1 MSPRMKRITRR
12 ATRRPP
18 ASGRKPIDRIRTRD
32 VSMTADEL
40 QTFHRQFQALFQRRE
55 QRAWSLLYLCGQL
68 SNLER
73 KTIEPM
79 VLSLLGAD
87 PNAIRGM
94 QQFIGQG
101 EWESGPLLFRVQE
114 LVSSWLGEPEGV
126 VIVDGSG
133 FPKQG
138 KHSVG
143 VARQYCGALGK
154 IANCQEGVFL
164 VYASRRG
171 YAFVDERLYVPDEWF
186 SKESRERWRVCGIP
200 EDLTFRTEPEL
211 GLEMIAGL
219 VKRGVLPFRWVTCD
233 EKYGKI
239 PAFLDGIAALDK
251 WYLAEVPADT
261 RVWLR
266 RPAIEPPGR
275 GLLGRPRLYPRVK
288 RTAPPPLELR
298 ALMTQLPRTRWQR
311 RKIQEGSKG
320 PLMVELTC
328 VRVTPVRDQL
338 PGSRC
343 WAIFR
348 RSLGAQPETKYYL
361 CNAPADYPQTELAHL
376 TGMRWP
382 IETALEEGKGE
393 VGLDHFE
400 TRTWQGWHHHML
412 HSFLAHLFLMRLRLL
427 FQKKVQLSLQPKLGN
442 WSHALSRTRRQ
453 VYPISPP
460 SCTIIN
466 PATMPLIVLT
476 GNVLVHMCTAKQK
489 TVANAKSR
497 SNNRNLVVI
506 RSLVVVLVVVRKIL
520 IAKHHNYL
528 LPYLDYRL

>member
-1 MSPRMKRITRR
+1 MSRKSKAIHRR
-12 ATRRPP
+12 ASRRPP
-18 ASGRKPIDRIRTRD
+18 ASGRKPTDRMSTRD
-32 VSMTADEL
+32 VTMSAEEL
-40 QTFHRQFQALFQRRE
+40 QVFHRQFQPLFPRRE
-55 QRAWSLLYLCGQL
+55 QRDESLLYLCGQL

-87 PNAIRGM
+87 PNAIRGL

-101 EWESGPLLFRVQE
+101 EWDSAALMRHAQG
-114 LVSSWLGEPEGV
+114 LVSTWLGEEDGV

-171 YAFVDERLYVPDEWF
+171 YAFVDERLYVPAEWF
-186 SKESRERWRVCGIP
+186 SDEARARWHACGIP
-200 EDLTFRTEPEL
+200 ANLAFRTEPEL
-211 GLEMIAGL
+211 GLEMITALAGRE
-219 VKRGVLPFRWVTCD
+219 VIPFRWVTCD
-233 EKYGKI
+233 ESYGKI

-251 WYLAEVPADT
+251 WYLAEVPSDT

-266 RPAIEPPGR
+266 TPAIEPPGR
-275 GLLGRPRLYPRVK
+275 GLLGRPRTYPRIK
-288 RTAPPPLELR
+288 RTAPRPLELR
-298 ALMTQLPRTRWQR
+298 ALMTQLPQAAWQR

-320 PLMVELTC
+320 PLMVELAC
-328 VRVTPVRDQL
+328 VRVTPVRDAL
-338 PGSRC
+338 PAPRC

-348 RSLGAQPETKYYL
+348 RPLGPQPETKYYL
-361 CNAPADYPQTELAHL
+361 CNAPADYPQAELAHL

-400 TRTWQGWHHHML
+400 TRTWRGWHHHML

-427 FQKKVQLSLQPKLGN
+427 FQKKAQPSPQPKLVN
-442 WSHALSRTRRQ
+442 WWHAPSKTKFNAC
-453 VYPISPP
+453 PISLP
-460 SCTIIN
+460 SCTTTN
-466 PATMPLIVLT
+466 VATMPLTVLT
-476 GNVLVHMCTAKQK
+476 RNAPVHRCTGE
-489 TVANAKSR
+489 
-497 SNNRNLVVI
+497 L
-506 RSLVVVLVVVRKIL
+506 
-520 IAKHHNYL
+520 
-528 LPYLDYRL
+528 

>member
-1 MSPRMKRITRR
+1 MSPRNKRTNHR
-12 ATRRPP
+12 ATCRPP
-18 ASGRKPIDRIRTRD
+18 ASGREPTNRISARD

-40 QTFHRQFQALFQRRE
+40 QVFHRQFQPLFQRRE

-79 VLSLLGAD
+79 VLSLLGPD
-87 PNAIRGM
+87 PNMIRGM

-101 EWESGPLLFRVQE
+101 EWDSAPLMRHAQG
-114 LVSSWLGEPEGV
+114 LVSTWLGEEDGV

-164 VYASRRG
+164 VYASRVG
-171 YAFVDERLYVPDEWF
+171 YAFVDERLYVPEEWF
-186 SKESRERWRVCGIP
+186 SDESGERWKACGMP
-200 EDLTFRTEPEL
+200 ENLTFRTEPEL
-211 GLEMIAGL
+211 GLEMISAL
-219 VKRGVLPFRWVTCD
+219 VERNVLPFRWVTCD

-239 PAFLDGIAALDK
+239 PAFLDEIAALGK
-251 WYLAEVPADT
+251 WYLAEVSSDT

-266 RPAIEPPGR
+266 TPAIEPPGHS
-275 GLLGRPRLYPRVK
+275 LLGRPRTHPRVK
-288 RTAPPPLELR
+288 RTAPPALELR
-298 ALMTQLPRTRWQR
+298 VLMTQLSRTVWQR

-320 PLMVELTC
+320 PLMVELAC

-348 RSLGAQPETKYYL
+348 RSLGPQPETKYYL
-361 CNAPADYPQTELAHL
+361 CNAPTDYPQAELAHL
-376 TGMRWP
+376 TGLRWP

-427 FQKKVQLSLQPKLGN
+427 FQKKSSSHHRSSSATGGTRDPGRGDLPSRSLGQLALPPMSQPCRLL
-442 WSHALSRTRRQ
+442 LS
-453 VYPISPP
+453 
-460 SCTIIN
+460 
-466 PATMPLIVLT
+466 
-476 GNVLVHMCTAKQK
+476 QK
-489 TVANAKSR
+489 THSFTRAPANYETSQR
-497 SNNRNLVVI
+497 QSLVVI
-506 RSLVVVLVVVRKIL
+506 TEIS
-520 IAKHHNYL
+520 
-528 LPYLDYRL
+528 

>member
-1 MSPRMKRITRR
+1 MSRRTKRTTRR
-12 ATRRPP
+12 ASRKPP
-18 ASGRKPIDRIRTRD
+18 ASGRRPTDRISARD

-40 QTFHRQFQALFQRRE
+40 QVFHRQLQPLFQRRE

-101 EWESGPLLFRVQE
+101 EWDSATLMRYAQG
-114 LVSSWLGEPEGV
+114 LVSTWLGEEDGV

-164 VYASRRG
+164 VYASQRG
-171 YAFVDERLYVPDEWF
+171 YAFVDERLYVPEEWF
-186 SKESRERWRVCGIP
+186 SDESRARWHACGIP
-200 EDLTFRTEPEL
+200 KNLAFHTEPEL
-211 GLEMIAGL
+211 GLEMITALAG
-219 VKRGVLPFRWVTCD
+219 RGVLPFRWVTCD
-233 EKYGKI
+233 EKYGRN
-239 PAFLDGIAALDK
+239 PAFLDGIAALEK
-251 WYLAEVPADT
+251 WYLAEVPSDA

-266 RPAIEPPGR
+266 TPAIEAPGR
-275 GLLGRPRLYPRVK
+275 GLFGRPRTHPRVK
-288 RTAPPPLELR
+288 RTAARPRELR
-298 ALMTQLPRTRWQR
+298 ALSAQLPRTAWQR
-311 RKIQEGSKG
+311 CKVQEGSKG
-320 PLMVELTC
+320 PLMVELAC
-328 VRVTPVRDQL
+328 VRVTPVREAL
-338 PGSRC
+338 PAPRC

-348 RSLGAQPETKYYL
+348 RSLGPQPETKYYM

-412 HSFLAHLFLMRLRLL
+412 HSFLAHLFLMRVRLL
-427 FQKKVQLSLQPKLGN
+427 FQKKAQLSPRPKLGN
-442 WSHALSRTRRQ
+442 WWHVPSKTRRPA
-453 VYPISPP
+453 YPISRS
-460 SCTIIN
+460 SCTTAN
-466 PATMPLIVLT
+466 AATMPLTVLT
-476 GNVLVHMCTAKQK
+476 GNAFVHSCTGK
-489 TVANAKSR
+489 
-497 SNNRNLVVI
+497 L
-506 RSLVVVLVVVRKIL
+506 
-520 IAKHHNYL
+520 
-528 LPYLDYRL
+528 

>member
-1 MSPRMKRITRR
+1 MSPRTKRAKRR
-12 ATRRPP
+12 ATCRPP
-18 ASGRKPIDRIRTRD
+18 ASGRKPTDRISTRD
-32 VSMTADEL
+32 VSMTVDEL
-40 QTFHRQFQALFQRRE
+40 QTFHRQFQPLFQRRE

-101 EWESGPLLFRVQE
+101 EWDSAPLILHAQE
-114 LVSSWLGEPEGV
+114 LVSAWLGEEDGV

-138 KHSVG
+138 SHSVG
-143 VARQYCGALGK
+143 VAHQYCGALGK

-164 VYASRRG
+164 VYANRRG
-171 YAFVDERLYVPDEWF
+171 YAFVDERLYVPEEWF
-186 SKESRERWRVCGIP
+186 KDESRKRRKACKMP
-200 EDLTFRTEPEL
+200 ETLTFHTEPEL
-211 GLEMIAGL
+211 GLEMITAL
-219 VKRGVLPFRWVTCD
+219 VERDVLPFRWVTCD

-266 RPAIEPPGR
+266 TPAIEPPGS
-275 GLLGRPRLYPRVK
+275 GLLGRPRIYPRVK
-288 RTAPPPLELR
+288 RTALPPLELR
-298 ALMTQLPRTRWQR
+298 ALMTQLSHTTWQR

-320 PLMVELTC
+320 PLMVEVAC

-348 RSLGAQPETKYYL
+348 RSLGLQPETKYYL

-382 IETALEEGKGE
+382 IETALEEAKGE

-400 TRTWQGWHHHML
+400 TRTWPGWHHHML

-427 FQKKVQLSLQPKLGN
+427 FQKKSSAHDRPSSATG
-442 WSHALSRTRRQ
+442 RTC
-453 VYPISPP
+453 YPGRGDQS
-460 SCTIIN
+460 T
-466 PATMPLIVLT
+466 
-476 GNVLVHMCTAKQK
+476 
-489 TVANAKSR
+489 
-497 SNNRNLVVI
+497 
-506 RSLVVVLVVVRKIL
+506 RSLCHL
-520 IAKHHNYL
+520 A
-528 LPYLDYRL
+528 LPPMPQPCRLSFSQETYSFTSTPAN

>member
-1 MSPRMKRITRR
+1 
-12 ATRRPP
+12 
-18 ASGRKPIDRIRTRD
+18 
-32 VSMTADEL
+32 MTADEL
-40 QTFHRQFQALFQRRE
+40 QAFHRQFQPLFQRRE

-87 PNAIRGM
+87 PNAIRGL

-101 EWESGPLLFRVQE
+101 AWDSRPLMLHLHG
-114 LVSSWLGEPEGV
+114 LVSSWLGEEDGV
-126 VIVDGSG
+126 IIVDGSG

-138 KHSVG
+138 RHSVG
-143 VARQYCGALGK
+143 VAHQYCGALGK

-164 VYASRRG
+164 VYAGQRG
-171 YAFVDERLYVPDEWF
+171 YAFVDERLYVPEEWF
-186 SKESRERWRVCGIP
+186 SEEARVRWQACGIP
-200 EDLTFRTEPEL
+200 ENLAFRTEPEL
-211 GLEMIAGL
+211 GLEMIAAL
-219 VKRGVLPFRWVTCD
+219 VERNVLPFRWVTCD
-233 EKYGKI
+233 EKYGEI

-251 WYLAEVPADT
+251 WYLAEMPSDT

-266 RPAIEPPGR
+266 TPAIEPPGR
-275 GLLGRPRLYPRVK
+275 GLLGRPRTHPRVK
-288 RTAPPPLELR
+288 RTAPRPLELR
-298 ALMTQLPRTRWQR
+298 TLMTQLPRTKWQR

-320 PLMVELTC
+320 PLMVELAC

-338 PGSRC
+338 PGLRC

-348 RSLGAQPETKYYL
+348 RSLGSQPETKYYL
-361 CNAPADYPQTELAHL
+361 CNAPADFPQAELAHL

-427 FQKKVQLSLQPKLGN
+427 VQKKSS
-442 WSHALSRTRRQ
+442 SHYRPSSATGRTRHPGRGDRSTRSLDHFALPSIPQPCRLSFSQETYSFTPAPANKKTSQRQ
-453 VYPISPP
+453 S
-460 SCTIIN
+460 
-466 PATMPLIVLT
+466 
-476 GNVLVHMCTAKQK
+476 
-489 TVANAKSR
+489 
-497 SNNRNLVVI
+497 LVVI
-506 RSLVVVLVVVRKIL
+506 TEIS
-520 IAKHHNYL
+520 
-528 LPYLDYRL
+528 